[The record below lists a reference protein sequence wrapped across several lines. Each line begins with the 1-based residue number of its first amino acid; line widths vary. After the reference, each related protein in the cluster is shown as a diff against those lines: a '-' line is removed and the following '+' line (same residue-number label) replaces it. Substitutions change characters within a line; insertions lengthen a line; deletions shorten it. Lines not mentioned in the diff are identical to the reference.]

1 MTGHRPHG
9 SADQARQAPEHLC
22 EESLIRRAR
31 RQMQT
36 NLLFEFHHPND
47 EADRQQT
54 QRIELQAPP
63 RRPPWHRGTQGPH
76 DPVGTGVQK
85 QSHLI
90 GACRV
95 AGMRNCFS
103 RVWLGSWRL
112 MFVFRFL
119 FYRGSWSLH
128 RVNFL
133 QEA

>member
-1 MTGHRPHG
+1 MTGHRPPG

-31 RQMQT
+31 WQMQT

-63 RRPPWHRGTQGPH
+63 RRAAWHRGTQGPQ

-85 QSHLI
+85 QSHLV
-90 GACRV
+90 GACRMAGGAVSREV
-95 AGMRNCFS
+95 ALEGLDVVFHLPPPAVGLFIDSAVS
-103 RVWLGSWRL
+103 RR
-112 MFVFRFL
+112 
-119 FYRGSWSLH
+119 RGWW
-128 RVNFL
+128 
-133 QEA
+133 

>member
-54 QRIELQAPP
+54 QRIELHAPP

-76 DPVGTGVQK
+76 DPEAP
-85 QSHLI
+85 
-90 GACRV
+90 ACR
-95 AGMRNCFS
+95 NS
-103 RVWLGSWRL
+103 RIWLALAVWQEVRSAARWRL
-112 MFVFRFL
+112 KALM
-119 FYRGSWSLH
+119 
-128 RVNFL
+128 
-133 QEA
+133 